1 MNAQQI
7 FRLRITFAKQ
17 GRLALLSHL
26 EVARTLERTIRRAN
40 LPFAV
45 SCGFSPHM
53 KVAFGA
59 ALPVGVGGSHEIA
72 DITLK
77 TYVPAQ
83 KALAAL
89 QAASVAD
96 LMVLD
101 ATYIEP
107 GAKAASVAFPKS
119 TYRAMLS
126 WAPATFPV
134 PAQIKVIRKKKKK
147 TLQVADFLP
156 EEPQLEGTALTF
168 MLEMKPTGSL
178 RPDKLLNAC
187 MSLANES
194 DETSVGAKEN
204 EGADED
210 EELLMLLENSWVES
224 IDVQPLNSAPLRIRS
239 ITRIK
244 QQ

>member
-1 MNAQQI
+1 MNAQQQT

-26 EVARTLERTIRRAN
+26 EVARALERAIRRAK

-77 TYVPAQ
+77 TYVPKKQ
-83 KALAAL
+83 ALAAL
-89 QAASVAD
+89 QSASVPD

-126 WAPATFPV
+126 FAPATLPV
-134 PAQIKVIRKKKKK
+134 PAQIKVIRKKKERI
-147 TLQVADFLP
+147 LNVADYLLD
-156 EEPQLEGTALTF
+156 EPKLEGAALTF
-168 MLEMKPTGSL
+168 LLEMKPTGSL
-178 RPDKLLNAC
+178 RPDKLLKAC
-187 MSLANES
+187 ISLANGS
-194 DETSVGAKEN
+194 DQTCEFAAPD
-204 EGADED
+204 AD
-210 EELLMLLENSWVES
+210 LLMLLENSWVES
-224 IDVQPLNSAPLRIRS
+224 IDAQANDEPLQIKS
-239 ITRIK
+239 ITRTK
-244 QQ
+244 QQAVK